1 MAAAAGAPMPP
12 QPPGPFNWDKP
23 DLVAYYS
30 DEGDDDNDQE
40 VYGSDWIGEDGD
52 GEGNDGQGD
61 SGEGG
66 NNDGG
71 NEDAA
76 GNQGN
81 NTAQNDGTTDD
92 EFQRPV
98 PLDWNTYDSEDDEWA
113 QQFKCIICPRDKLPF
128 ARSNNLRKH
137 QQDIHLRPKQRTS
150 QFWAQRK
157 AKLVAL
163 EQSSPALAAQL
174 KEQRTRRRRQ
184 KLAQREQNHQN
195 SIAPAPNQARFA
207 PVKRSSRLANPK
219 LSQHQGNAGQ
229 RPIVPANISQRVQIH
244 ARPGPM
250 TLLMRQHVGMEQTAQ
265 LENIPQANAVQPGNL
280 GTGSITQGHPTPSV
294 PISRYPAV
302 PLDHNQVQAGAGI
315 IAPNYLASGNAG
327 ISSQPPILRSH
338 GQTGNRHHTPHRSG
352 PAHGIQRTEDVLL
365 SEQNLAAVRNGHLQQ
380 RQYGRRS
387 VDDQYRS
394 ANSGLYDIN
403 TPTHLMYGLGTTNNV
418 QPRLGNSYQHGQ
430 AGGYGSGYSQGNV
443 SGPNTGYLHGPNT
456 GYVQNTGYFHD
467 NAYVHNTGYVPN
479 YGYVPSNRYGRRA
492 SYDADNIY
500 DLNYAHGQGTGYA
513 RNIGYNQG
521 NGYSLGNSYSLDN
534 SYGLSNS
541 RRTGNGYGQ
550 RGAYG
555 LGQDQGQSARH
566 APVL

>member
-12 QPPGPFNWDKP
+12 PPPGPFNWDNP

-30 DEGDDDNDQE
+30 DEGDDNDQE

-66 NNDGG
+66 NSDGG

-76 GNQGN
+76 GDQGN
-81 NTAQNDGTTDD
+81 NTAQNDGATDD

-137 QQDIHLRPKQRTS
+137 QQNIHLRPKQRTS

-157 AKLVAL
+157 AKLVVL
-163 EQSSPALAAQL
+163 EQSSPALAAPL

-195 SIAPAPNQARFA
+195 SVAPAPNQARFA

-219 LSQHQGNAGQ
+219 LSQHQRNAGQ
-229 RPIVPANISQRVQIH
+229 RPIVPANISQRVQTH

-250 TLLMRQHVGMEQTAQ
+250 TLLMRQHVGMQQTAQ

-315 IAPNYLASGNAG
+315 IVPNYLASGNAG

-352 PAHGIQRTEDVLL
+352 PAQSIQRTEDVLL

-387 VDDQYRS
+387 VDY
-394 ANSGLYDIN
+394 
-403 TPTHLMYGLGTTNNV
+403 
-418 QPRLGNSYQHGQ
+418 
-430 AGGYGSGYSQGNV
+430 GYSQGNV
-443 SGPNTGYLHGPNT
+443 SGQNTGYLHGPNT

-479 YGYVPSNRYGRRA
+479 SGYVPSHRYGRRA
-492 SYDADNIY
+492 SYDLDNIY
-500 DLNYAHGQGTGYA
+500 DLNYAHGEGTGYA

-521 NGYSLGNSYSLDN
+521 NGYRLGNSYSLEN

-566 APVL
+566 TQVPQPGQRQTLGYELTIDPRLLKESSQATQHGPSNQNGGDTAND